1 MAVADINSLT
11 KPLQSDL
18 VGERGERDYEKPEEK
33 DHFFKW
39 LGQTDLAQGAK
50 NNIS

>member
-39 LGQTDLAQGAK
+39 LGTTELGQEAK
-50 NNIS
+50 KV

>member
-1 MAVADINSLT
+1 MAVADINSLI

-18 VGERGERDYEKPEEK
+18 VGERGERNYKKPEEK

-39 LGQTDLAQGAK
+39 LGKTDLAQGAK
-50 NNIS
+50 DNRT